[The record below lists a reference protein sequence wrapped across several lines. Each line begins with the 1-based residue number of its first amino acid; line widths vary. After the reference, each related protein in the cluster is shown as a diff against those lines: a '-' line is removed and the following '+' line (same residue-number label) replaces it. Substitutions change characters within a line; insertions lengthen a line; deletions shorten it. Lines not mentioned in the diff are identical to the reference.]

1 MMASSSVRYASAAC
15 AIAGILAGC
24 SSSAQSGFAPS
35 GVTRTALTTQA
46 AHARPSMLYR
56 PWPLAP
62 IPIQRSRAIASP
74 SVAAHADPS
83 AQSRQARDNGQ
94 TDYYLVRLGTLG
106 GNFAQAESIN
116 NRGWISGTAFL
127 PGSKIEHASLW
138 IAGRITDL
146 GTLGGPE
153 SNSVWRNKGNKGE
166 TAGTAQ
172 VATKDPLKEN
182 WCNYNNGYICLGYR
196 WRNGVM
202 SPLPTLGGNYS
213 GASGVNNRGE
223 IVGSAENST
232 HDPNCVAPQV
242 LDWEA
247 VVWHPGGSIQELPP
261 LAGDTTGYAFEI
273 SDSGQV
279 VGTTGFCAPT
289 NFGVDAVHAVL
300 WQAGSTIELGSLGGT
315 VFNAA
320 IAINNRSQI
329 VGISGLPG
337 NATYHAVLWQNGV
350 MTDLGTL
357 PGDYSSFAFGI
368 NDKGQV
374 VGTSCDQH
382 GKCRAFLWQNGTMTD
397 LNLLI
402 RPHPGLD
409 LTDGYDIND
418 GGLIVGQAHDPE
430 KHRFPGFVLLPSNRS
445 EPRVEGYST
454 SKVMLPVSG
463 REQLQQHRGFVGS
476 RAVSTE

>member
-1 MMASSSVRYASAAC
+1 MMASSSVRYALVVC
-15 AIAGILAGC
+15 AIAITLAGC

-35 GVTRTALTTQA
+35 GVTPTALTMQA

-62 IPIQRSRAIASP
+62 IPIKGSLPLASP
-74 SVAAHADPS
+74 PVAGHMDSS
-83 AQSRQARDNGQ
+83 AQFRQAHDNGQ
-94 TDYYLVRLGTLG
+94 TPYYLVRLGTLG
-106 GNFAQAESIN
+106 GNFSQAESIN
-116 NRGWISGTAFL
+116 NRGWVSGSAFL

-138 IAGRITDL
+138 IAKRITDL

-172 VATKDPLKEN
+172 AATKDPLKEN
-182 WCNYNNGYICLGYR
+182 WCGYRNGYICLGYR

-202 SPLPTLGGNYS
+202 SALPTLGGNNGS
-213 GASGVNNRGE
+213 ASSVNNRGE
-223 IVGSAENST
+223 ITGVAENST
-232 HDPNCVAPQV
+232 HDPTCVAPQV
-242 LDWEA
+242 LDTEA
-247 VVWHPGGSIQELPP
+247 VIWHPDGSIQELPP
-261 LAGDTTGYAFEI
+261 LAGDTLGYAFEI

-279 VGTTGFCAPT
+279 VGTSGFCAHP
-289 NFGVDAVHAVL
+289 NFGVNAVHAVL
-300 WQAGSTIELGSLGGT
+300 WEAGSTIDLGSLGGS

-320 IAINNRSQI
+320 IAINKRSQI

-337 NATYHAVLWQNGV
+337 NATYHAVLWQKGM

-357 PGDYSSFAFGI
+357 PGDYSSFGSGI

-374 VGTSCDQH
+374 VGSSCDQR
-382 GKCRAFLWQNGTMTD
+382 GTCRAFLWQNGTMTD

-402 RPHPGLD
+402 APHPGLD

-418 GGLIVGQAHDPE
+418 GGLIVGQAHDAE

-445 EPRVEGYST
+445 EPRVEGASI
-454 SKVMLPVSG
+454 SKIILPISG
-463 REQLQQHRGFVGS
+463 REQLQQHRGFAGFW
-476 RAVSTE
+476 AVPAK